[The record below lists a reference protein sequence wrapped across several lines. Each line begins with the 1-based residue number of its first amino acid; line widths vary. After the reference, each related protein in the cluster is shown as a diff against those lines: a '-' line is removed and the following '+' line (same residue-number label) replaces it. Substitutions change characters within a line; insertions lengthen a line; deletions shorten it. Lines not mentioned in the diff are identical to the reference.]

1 MPPSKLQRTPM
12 CSVASATRDVRG
24 SRGVEVVGDR
34 TGRTAGV
41 FDADLMRLI
50 PEVEAYA
57 KVPLGSA
64 WTGSSGS

>member
-1 MPPSKLQRTPM
+1 MMPPSKLQRTPM

-50 PEVEAYA
+50 PEVEA
-57 KVPLGSA
+57 
-64 WTGSSGS
+64 